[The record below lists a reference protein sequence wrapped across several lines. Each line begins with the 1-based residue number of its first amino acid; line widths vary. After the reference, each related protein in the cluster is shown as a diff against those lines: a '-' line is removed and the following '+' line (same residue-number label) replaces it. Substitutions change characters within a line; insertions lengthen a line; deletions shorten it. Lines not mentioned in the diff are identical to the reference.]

1 MDTDRSLAPAD
12 TRPAAPKRTWV
23 SPVVADMGA
32 MRELTL
38 LQGPSEICC

>member
-1 MDTDRSLAPAD
+1 MDIDRSLAPAE
-12 TRPAAPKRTWV
+12 TRPAAPKRSWV

-32 MRELTL
+32 MRDLTL